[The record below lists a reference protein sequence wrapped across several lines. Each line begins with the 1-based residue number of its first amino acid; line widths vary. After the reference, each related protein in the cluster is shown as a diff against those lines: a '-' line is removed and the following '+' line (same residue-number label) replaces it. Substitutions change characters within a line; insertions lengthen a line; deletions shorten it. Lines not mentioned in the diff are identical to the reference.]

1 MKNLKTLGLA
11 ISIAA
16 ALTSSVYAG
25 PSNQAPAVTE
35 SGKFTVE
42 NACNITQQFQ
52 GEAGLKVGGITLG
65 TRVAQITVGLEGCV
79 SQIYFTPSGQS
90 VRADGK
96 LQGVGKTG
104 RQFLLGVTAQGATA
118 LQDNGRW
125 YMVTDQQIDDR
136 NKFTFIIAS
145 EENVID
151 PNYADEYTVHY
162 ELGTWSK

>member
-52 GEAGLKVGGITLG
+52 GEAGLKVGGIALG
-65 TRVAQITVGLEGCV
+65 TRVAQITVGLEGCK
-79 SQIYFTPSGQS
+79 SNLFHSKRS
-90 VRADGK
+90 V
-96 LQGVGKTG
+96 
-104 RQFLLGVTAQGATA
+104 GA
-118 LQDNGRW
+118 R
-125 YMVTDQQIDDR
+125 
-136 NKFTFIIAS
+136 
-145 EENVID
+145 
-151 PNYADEYTVHY
+151 
-162 ELGTWSK
+162 